1 MVQLLFFAQSW
12 IFERAFARW
21 QRASVRAMDQTMGM
35 QDFQILPDSD
45 LRSLELPGEFRNQ
58 NPSLVIQQIE
68 DGAASFFV
76 EHRISLNESALP
88 VAKAAEKRI
97 SFYSVLF
104 RLSRGKN
111 GTGAVSSSLYLF

>member
-1 MVQLLFFAQSW
+1 
-12 IFERAFARW
+12 
-21 QRASVRAMDQTMGM
+21 
-35 QDFQILPDSD
+35 

-58 NPSLVIQQIE
+58 YPSLVIQQIE

-76 EHRISLNESALP
+76 KHGIKPECEP
-88 VAKAAEKRI
+88 VGRGKRAEKRI

-111 GTGAVSSSLYLF
+111 RSPVVNPSLYLFLTPAKSAAQSLSPVKL